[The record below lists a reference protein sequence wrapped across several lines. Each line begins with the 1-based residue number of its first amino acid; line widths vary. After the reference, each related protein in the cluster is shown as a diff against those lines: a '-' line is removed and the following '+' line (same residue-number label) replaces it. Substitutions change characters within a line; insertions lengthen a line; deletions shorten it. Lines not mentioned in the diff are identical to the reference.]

1 MTKAAITKLSDYKAK
16 MGGASLTAQ
25 THNDGVADKLAK
37 DSVEVEKKNLS
48 ATEILNMT
56 LKNLT
61 STIKEQIKSQGGVQG
76 AIGDKADK
84 VKSYKGA
91 GGAVKE
97 RVDDFKKLFTLRG
110 FLDKTG
116 IVEKG
121 STGFIS
127 GIADAALEKRE
138 ARQEY
143 VKDRLNV
150 DKNYV
155 KGIGGGEAKASKTFA
170 NQFDKGNDALIK
182 VQENNKA
189 MAGLVDRGFS
199 AQVGRSTEAGNQ
211 AGLEANLAK
220 VDSRFRE
227 VVARTP
233 SGQPQVEKAPSSKA
247 DNVIPLFKKE
257 PSSEADNV
265 IPLFKKQ
272 DKEESGGLS
281 DAMAT
286 SEEEMENARLM
297 ALQTDLLV
305 KIEENTRIG
314 GKVSAG
320 DDDKKKESGGLLGN
334 LLGGP
339 KKFLSGLISS
349 LMGVLSSVGSM
360 LMSGLTAALKF
371 LFNPKMLMKLFGKVL
386 LPLAI
391 VGSIVNGLMDGFKVF
406 MDGGTIGEAL
416 IAGLGGMLEFL
427 TFGLIDAKVIGN
439 VVEWLTGF
447 VGEYIIEPITKF
459 FTFLGDAFNTYIAEP
474 ISAAFEMV
482 GNLFTEYILNPL
494 KEIFAPIADFFKKI
508 KDQVFGFLEDFGIP
522 EIGFTI
528 PIINKKVSIGPFYP
542 FRPDEGTVRVAS
554 NTGLKTSAGVTDSAS
569 GEKGYENDEK
579 FKKNIVSS
587 GAGTVDEE
595 TMRARGKTEEQIA
608 AAKARNK
615 DETRVLST
623 GAQSTETIDKDG
635 KSVNTFSHK
644 QDFATFDPKTGKAML
659 HGDTVLDQREGTLAA
674 GQESREISKRAFRK
688 IKSNAQDGGDQSKIA
703 EIVKEDDAYQ
713 KLSFFDKL
721 KVDVGYAKATDLS
734 LPEKGKVAGDM
745 PKAANK
751 VATDSKAVDAGKSTP
766 APAVTTT
773 VVNNS
778 KVSNQK
784 ATTAVS
790 APQPRN
796 TDNRAYYG
804 VERTF

>member
-1 MTKAAITKLSDYKAK
+1 MTKAAIIRLSDYKQK
-16 MGGASLTAQ
+16 MGGEPITPQ
-25 THNDGVADKLAK
+25 TQNEGVADKLAK
-37 DSVEVEKKNLS
+37 DSVEVEKKNLT
-48 ATEILNMT
+48 ATEILNMS

-61 STIKEQIKSQGGVQG
+61 NTIKEQIKSQGGVQG
-76 AIGDKADK
+76 AVGDKAEK

-97 RVDDFKKLFTLRG
+97 RVDDLKQLFTLRG

-116 IVEKG
+116 IVKKG
-121 STGFIS
+121 STGFLS

-138 ARQEY
+138 ARQVY

-155 KGIGGGEAKASKTFA
+155 KGIGGGTEKASKTFA

-189 MAGLVDRGFS
+189 MAGLQERGFT

-227 VVARTP
+227 GIARTP
-233 SGQPQVEKAPSSKA
+233 SGQPQVEKAPSGRS
-247 DNVIPLFKKE
+247 DNVIPLFKK
-257 PSSEADNV
+257 A
-265 IPLFKKQ
+265 
-272 DKEESGGLS
+272 DKEESGGVS
-281 DAMAT
+281 DAMST

-305 KIEENTRIG
+305 QIEENTRLMAGAGAKG
-314 GKVSAG
+314 GG
-320 DDDKKKESGGLLGN
+320 DDDKKKESGGILGN

-371 LFNPKMLMKLFGKVL
+371 LFNPKMLMKLFSKVL

-439 VVEWLTGF
+439 IVEWLTGF
-447 VGEYIIEPITKF
+447 VDEWIIEPITNF
-459 FTFLGDAFNTYIAEP
+459 FNFLGNAFQTYIAEP
-474 ISAAFEMV
+474 ITAAFEMV

-508 KDQVFGFLEDFGIP
+508 KEQVFGFLEDFGIP

-542 FRPDEGTVRVAS
+542 FRPDEGTVRVGGGADMSQSS
-554 NTGLKTSAGVTDSAS
+554 NAG
-569 GEKGYENDEK
+569 GEQSS
-579 FKKNIVSS
+579 FKQNIVSS
-587 GAGTVDEE
+587 GKDGGVDEE

-608 AAKARNK
+608 AAKARSK
-615 DETRVLST
+615 DETRVMTMS
-623 GAQSTETIDKDG
+623 EKVVDG
-635 KSVNTFSHK
+635 KAVLK
-644 QDFATFDPKTGKAML
+644 DDFATFDPKTGKSML
-659 HGDTVLDQREGTLAA
+659 SGDAA
-674 GQESREISKRAFRK
+674 GPEGHREISKRAFRQ
-688 IKSNAQDGGDQSKIA
+688 IKSNAQKGGDNDQIA
-703 EIVKEDDAYQ
+703 EIVKQDDAYQ

-721 KVDVGYAKATDLS
+721 KVDTGYAKATDLAA
-734 LPEKGKVAGDM
+734 GKVAGDM

-751 VATDSKAVDAGKSTP
+751 VSTDSKAVEAGKAAP

-796 TDNRAYYG
+796 YDNRSYYG
-804 VERTF
+804 IGMASETW

>member
-1 MTKAAITKLSDYKAK
+1 MTKAAIIRLSDYKQN
-16 MGGASLTAQ
+16 MGGAGISAKS
-25 THNDGVADKLAK
+25 HNESVNDKLAK
-37 DSVEVEKKNLS
+37 DSVEVEKKNLT
-48 ATEILNMT
+48 ATEVLNT
-56 LKNLT
+56 SLKNLT
-61 STIKEQIKSQGGVQG
+61 LIIKEQTKNQGGGQG
-76 AIGDKADK
+76 AVGDKADK

-97 RVDDFKKLFTLRG
+97 RVDDFKSLFTLRG

-116 IVEKG
+116 IVKKG
-121 STGFIS
+121 STGMLS

-138 ARQEY
+138 AKQQY

-155 KGIGGGEAKASKTFA
+155 KGIGGGVDKASETFG

-182 VQENNKA
+182 VQDNNKA

-227 VVARTP
+227 GIVTTTP
-233 SGQPQVEKAPSSKA
+233 SGQPRVEKAPSGRS
-247 DNVIPLFKKE
+247 DNVIPLFKK
-257 PSSEADNV
+257 AA
-265 IPLFKKQ
+265 
-272 DKEESGGLS
+272 DKEDSGGVS
-281 DAMAT
+281 DAMST

-320 DDDKKKESGGLLGN
+320 GDDEKKKSGGILDN

-349 LMGVLSSVGSM
+349 LMSVLSSVGSM

-371 LFNPKMLMKLFGKVL
+371 LFNPKMLMKLFSKVL

-439 VVEWLTGF
+439 IVEWLTGF
-447 VGEYIIEPITKF
+447 VDEWIIEPITNF
-459 FTFLGDAFNTYIAEP
+459 FNFLGNAFQTYIAEP
-474 ISAAFEMV
+474 ITAAFTMV

-522 EIGFTI
+522 EISFTI

-542 FRPDEGTVRVAS
+542 FRPDAGIDKVGTNAESVTKS
-554 NTGLKTSAGVTDSAS
+554 SSAGESSNFKENISVTNKDESTVLNTEDAGGMDAKGNTTYKSSRTIAKLDARTGKSSYSNEDADGNEIYNKEISNSAFRSIKKAS
-569 GEKGYENDEK
+569 GEGAGSDEI
-579 FKKNIVSS
+579 KNI
-587 GAGTVDEE
+587 
-595 TMRARGKTEEQIA
+595 I
-608 AAKARNK
+608 
-615 DETRVLST
+615 
-623 GAQSTETIDKDG
+623 
-635 KSVNTFSHK
+635 
-644 QDFATFDPKTGKAML
+644 
-659 HGDTVLDQREGTLAA
+659 
-674 GQESREISKRAFRK
+674 
-688 IKSNAQDGGDQSKIA
+688 
-703 EIVKEDDAYQ
+703 KEDEAYQ

-721 KVDVGYAKATDLS
+721 KVDTGYAKATDLV
-734 LPEKGKVAGDM
+734 PADKGKVGGDM
-745 PKAANK
+745 PKAAAK
-751 VATDSKAVDAGKSTP
+751 VSTDSKAVEAGKAAP
-766 APAVTTT
+766 APAITTT

-790 APQPRN
+790 APTPRN
-796 TDNRAYYG
+796 YDNRSYYG
-804 VERTF
+804 IGMQSDTY

>member
-1 MTKAAITKLSDYKAK
+1 MTKAAITRLSDYKAK
-16 MGGASLTAQ
+16 MGGVPITAQ
-25 THNDGVADKLAK
+25 AHNEGVADKLAK

-76 AIGDKADK
+76 AVGDKADK

-116 IVEKG
+116 IVKKG

-189 MAGLVDRGFS
+189 MAGLSDRGFNES
-199 AQVGRSTEAGNQ
+199 QVKRSTEAGNQ

-220 VDSRFRE
+220 ADSRFRE
-227 VVARTP
+227 GVARTP
-233 SGQPQVEKAPSSKA
+233 SGQPQVEKAPSGSNS
-247 DNVIPLFKKE
+247 DNVIPLFKK
-257 PSSEADNV
+257 A
-265 IPLFKKQ
+265 
-272 DKEESGGLS
+272 DKEESGGVS
-281 DAMAT
+281 DAMST

-297 ALQTDLLV
+297 ALQTDTLIQ
-305 KIEENTRIG
+305 IEENTRVG

-416 IAGLGGMLEFL
+416 IAGLGGMLDFL

-459 FTFLGDAFNTYIAEP
+459 FTFLGEAFNTYIAEP

-528 PIINKKVSIGPFYP
+528 PIINKKVSVGPFYP
-542 FRPDEGTVRVAS
+542 FRPDKGENRVGGS
-554 NTGLKTSAGVTDSAS
+554 SSLEQSSGPKGETSD
-569 GEKGYENDEK
+569 
-579 FKKNIVSS
+579 FKQSVVSS
-587 GAGTVDEE
+587 GGNEYTGDRTNE
-595 TMRARGKTEEQIA
+595 TEAQKRRRDAYS
-608 AAKARNK
+608 K
-615 DETRVLST
+615 DTTNVLDTREKVV
-623 GAQSTETIDKDG
+623 DG
-635 KSVNTFSHK
+635 KATYDKNL
-644 QDFATFDPKTGKAML
+644 ATFDPSTGKSTL
-659 HGDTVLDQREGTLAA
+659 SGDAAGPEGT
-674 GQESREISKRAFRK
+674 REISKRAFRQ
-688 IKSNAQDGGDQSKIA
+688 IKGNALKGNKEEVA
-703 EIVKEDDAYQ
+703 EIVKQDDAYQ

-721 KVDVGYAKATDLS
+721 KVDTGYAKATDLV
-734 LPEKGKVAGDM
+734 PADKGKVGGDM

-751 VATDSKAVDAGKSTP
+751 VSTDSKAVEAGKATP

-796 TDNRAYYG
+796 YDNRSYYG
-804 VERTF
+804 QGVNSDTW

>member
-1 MTKAAITKLSDYKAK
+1 MTKAAIIRLSDYKQK
-16 MGGASLTAQ
+16 MGGEPITPQ
-25 THNDGVADKLAK
+25 TQNESVADKLAK
-37 DSVEVEKKNLS
+37 DSVEVEKKNLT
-48 ATEILNMT
+48 ATEILNMS

-61 STIKEQIKSQGGVQG
+61 NTIKEQIKSQGGVQG
-76 AIGDKADK
+76 AVGDKAEK

-97 RVDDFKKLFTLRG
+97 RVDDLKQLFTLRG

-116 IVEKG
+116 IVKKG
-121 STGFIS
+121 STGFLS

-138 ARQEY
+138 ARQVY

-155 KGIGGGEAKASKTFA
+155 KGIGGGVDKASKTFA

-182 VQENNKA
+182 VQDNNKA
-189 MAGLVDRGFS
+189 MAGLVDRGFG

-220 VDSRFRE
+220 VDSRFRDGI
-227 VVARTP
+227 ARTP
-233 SGQPQVEKAPSSKA
+233 SGQPQVEKAPSGRS
-247 DNVIPLFKKE
+247 DNVIPLFKK
-257 PSSEADNV
+257 A
-265 IPLFKKQ
+265 
-272 DKEESGGLS
+272 DKEESGGVS
-281 DAMAT
+281 DAMST

-305 KIEENTRIG
+305 KIEENTRLMAG
-314 GKVSAG
+314 AGAKGG
-320 DDDKKKESGGLLGN
+320 DDDKKKEAGGILGN

-371 LFNPKMLMKLFGKVL
+371 LFNPKMLMKLFSKVL

-439 VVEWLTGF
+439 IVEWLTGF
-447 VGEYIIEPITKF
+447 VDEWIIQPITNF
-459 FTFLGDAFNTYIAEP
+459 FNFLGNAFQTYIAEP
-474 ISAAFEMV
+474 ITAAFEMV

-494 KEIFAPIADFFKKI
+494 KEIFAPIANFFKKI

-522 EIGFTI
+522 EIGFDT
-528 PIINKKVSIGPFYP
+528 PLGKVAIGPFYP
-542 FRPDEGTVRVAS
+542 FRP
-554 NTGLKTSAGVTDSAS
+554 
-569 GEKGYENDEK
+569 EKGENRVGGSSSSKQSESSKGESSD
-579 FKKNIVSS
+579 FKQSVVSS
-587 GAGTVDEE
+587 GGTESSADRTNE
-595 TMRARGKTEEQIA
+595 TPDQKRRRDAMS
-608 AAKARNK
+608 K
-615 DETRVLST
+615 DTTNVLDTREKVV
-623 GAQSTETIDKDG
+623 DG
-635 KSVNTFSHK
+635 KATFS
-644 QDFATFDPKTGKAML
+644 QNLATFDPATGKSTL
-659 HGDTVLDQREGTLAA
+659 SGDAA
-674 GQESREISKRAFRK
+674 GPEGEREISKRAFRK
-688 IKSNAQDGGDQSKIA
+688 IKSNAESGNEKEVA

-721 KVDVGYAKATDLS
+721 KVDTGYAKATDLV
-734 LPEKGKVAGDM
+734 PANKGKVGGDM

-751 VATDSKAVDAGKSTP
+751 VATDSKAVEAGKAAP
-766 APAVTTT
+766 APAVSAT

-784 ATTAVS
+784 STTAVS
-790 APQPRN
+790 APTPRN
-796 TDNRAYYG
+796 YDNRSYYG
-804 VERTF
+804 IGMASETY

>member
-76 AIGDKADK
+76 AVGDKADK

-116 IVEKG
+116 IVKKG

-170 NQFDKGNDALIK
+170 SQFDKGNDALIK

-189 MAGLVDRGFS
+189 MAGLADRGFTG

-220 VDSRFRE
+220 ADSRFRE
-227 VVARTP
+227 GVARTP
-233 SGQPQVEKAPSSKA
+233 SGQPQVQKAPSGKTS
-247 DNVIPLFKKE
+247 
-257 PSSEADNV
+257 DNV

-272 DKEESGGLS
+272 DKEESSGVS
-281 DAMAT
+281 DAFST

-297 ALQTDLLV
+297 ALQTDTLI

-360 LMSGLTAALKF
+360 LMTGLTAALKF
-371 LFNPKMLMKLFGKVL
+371 LFNPKMLMKLFSKVL

-406 MDGGTIGEAL
+406 MDGGSIGDAL

-447 VGEYIIEPITKF
+447 VDEWIIEPITNF
-459 FTFLGDAFNTYIAEP
+459 FNFLGEAFNTYIAEP

-494 KEIFAPIADFFKKI
+494 KEIFAPIANFFKKI

-528 PIINKKVSIGPFYP
+528 PIINKKVSVGPFYP
-542 FRPDEGTVRVAS
+542 FRPDKGENRVGGSSSSSMSESSKGESSEFKQSVVTSGGTESSADRTNETAAQKRRRDEWAKD
-554 NTGLKTSAGVTDSAS
+554 KTNVLDTR
-569 GEKGYENDEK
+569 EK
-579 FKKNIVSS
+579 V
-587 GAGTVDEE
+587 V
-595 TMRARGKTEEQIA
+595 
-608 AAKARNK
+608 
-615 DETRVLST
+615 
-623 GAQSTETIDKDG
+623 DG
-635 KSVNTFSHK
+635 KATYSQNL
-644 QDFATFDPKTGKAML
+644 ATFDPATGKSTL
-659 HGDTVLDQREGTLAA
+659 SGDAA
-674 GQESREISKRAFRK
+674 GQEGEREISKRAFSN
-688 IKSNAQDGGDQSKIA
+688 IKSNALKGNKQEVA

-713 KLSFFDKL
+713 KLSWFDKR
-721 KVDVGYAKATDLS
+721 KVDVGYAKAVDLA
-734 LPEKGKVAGDM
+734 PADKGAIQGDM

-751 VATDSKAVDAGKSTP
+751 VSTDSKAVEAGKATP

-796 TDNRAYYG
+796 YDNRSYYG
-804 VERTF
+804 QGVNSDTW

>member
-1 MTKAAITKLSDYKAK
+1 MTKAAITRLSDYKAK
-16 MGGASLTAQ
+16 MGGMPITAQ
-25 THNDGVADKLAK
+25 AHNEGVADKLAK

-76 AIGDKADK
+76 AVGDKADK

-116 IVEKG
+116 IVKKG

-189 MAGLVDRGFS
+189 MAGLADRGFTG

-220 VDSRFRE
+220 ADSRFRE
-227 VVARTP
+227 GVARTP
-233 SGQPQVEKAPSSKA
+233 SGQPQVEKAPSGSNS
-247 DNVIPLFKKE
+247 DNVIPLFKK
-257 PSSEADNV
+257 A
-265 IPLFKKQ
+265 
-272 DKEESGGLS
+272 DKEESGGVS
-281 DAMAT
+281 DAMST

-297 ALQTDLLV
+297 ALQTDTLIQ
-305 KIEENTRIG
+305 IEENTRVG

-406 MDGGTIGEAL
+406 MEGGTIGEAL
-416 IAGLGGMLEFL
+416 IAGLGGMLDFL

-447 VGEYIIEPITKF
+447 VDEWIIEPITNF
-459 FTFLGDAFNTYIAEP
+459 FNFLGEAFNTYIAEP
-474 ISAAFEMV
+474 ITAAFTMV
-482 GNLFTEYILNPL
+482 GDLFTEYILNPL

-528 PIINKKVSIGPFYP
+528 PIIDKKVSIGPFYP
-542 FRPDEGTVRVAS
+542 FRPDQGTVRVGS
-554 NTGLKTSAGVTDSAS
+554 NTQLKETSSSKTESSDY
-569 GEKGYENDEK
+569 KQ
-579 FKKNIVSS
+579 NIVSS
-587 GAGTVDEE
+587 GAMDGVSKRT
-595 TMRARGKTEEQIA
+595 GKADTDQT
-608 AAKARNK
+608 K
-615 DETRVLST
+615 VLTTS
-623 GAQSTETIDKDG
+623 EKVVDG
-635 KSVNTFSHK
+635 KGVIK
-644 QDFATFDPKTGKAML
+644 EDFATFDPKTGKAML
-659 HGDTVLDQREGTLAA
+659 SGDAVDKDKYGENQIRD
-674 GQESREISKRAFRK
+674 ISKRAFSK
-688 IKSNAQDGGDQSKIA
+688 IKQNAKEGGDNDKIA

-713 KLSFFDKL
+713 KLSWFDKR
-721 KVDVGYAKATDLS
+721 KVDVGYAKAVDLA
-734 LPEKGKVAGDM
+734 PTAKGAIQGDM

-751 VATDSKAVDAGKSTP
+751 VSTDSKAVEAGKATP

-796 TDNRAYYG
+796 YDNRSYYG
-804 VERTF
+804 QGVNSDTW

>member
-16 MGGASLTAQ
+16 MGGMPITAQ
-25 THNDGVADKLAK
+25 AHNEGVADKLAK

-76 AIGDKADK
+76 AVGDKADK

-116 IVEKG
+116 IVKKG

-170 NQFDKGNDALIK
+170 SQFDKGNDALIK

-189 MAGLVDRGFS
+189 MAGLADRGFTG

-220 VDSRFRE
+220 ADSRFRE
-227 VVARTP
+227 GVARTP
-233 SGQPQVEKAPSSKA
+233 SGQPQVQKAPSGKTS
-247 DNVIPLFKKE
+247 
-257 PSSEADNV
+257 DNV

-272 DKEESGGLS
+272 DKEESSGVS
-281 DAMAT
+281 DAFST

-297 ALQTDLLV
+297 ALQTDTLI

-360 LMSGLTAALKF
+360 LMTGLTAALKF
-371 LFNPKMLMKLFGKVL
+371 LFNPKMLMKLF
-386 LPLAI
+386 
-391 VGSIVNGLMDGFKVF
+391 
-406 MDGGTIGEAL
+406 
-416 IAGLGGMLEFL
+416 GGMLEFL

-447 VGEYIIEPITKF
+447 VDEWIIEPITNF
-459 FTFLGDAFNTYIAEP
+459 FNFLGEAFNTYIAEP

-494 KEIFAPIADFFKKI
+494 KEIFAPIANFFKKI

-528 PIINKKVSIGPFYP
+528 PIINKKVSVGPFYP
-542 FRPDEGTVRVAS
+542 FRPDKGENRVGGSSSSSMSESSKGESSEFKQSVVTSGGTESSADRTNETAAQKRRRDEWAKD
-554 NTGLKTSAGVTDSAS
+554 KTNVLDTR
-569 GEKGYENDEK
+569 EK
-579 FKKNIVSS
+579 V
-587 GAGTVDEE
+587 V
-595 TMRARGKTEEQIA
+595 
-608 AAKARNK
+608 
-615 DETRVLST
+615 
-623 GAQSTETIDKDG
+623 DG
-635 KSVNTFSHK
+635 KATYSQNL
-644 QDFATFDPKTGKAML
+644 ATFDPATGKSTL
-659 HGDTVLDQREGTLAA
+659 SGDAA
-674 GQESREISKRAFRK
+674 GQEGEREISKRAFSN
-688 IKSNAQDGGDQSKIA
+688 IKSNALKGNKQEVA

-713 KLSFFDKL
+713 KLSWFDKR
-721 KVDVGYAKATDLS
+721 KVDVGYAKAVDLA
-734 LPEKGKVAGDM
+734 PADKGAIQGDM

-751 VATDSKAVDAGKSTP
+751 VSTDSKAVEAGKATP

-796 TDNRAYYG
+796 YDNRSYYG
-804 VERTF
+804 QGVNSDTW

>member
-16 MGGASLTAQ
+16 MGGMPITAQ
-25 THNDGVADKLAK
+25 AHNEGVADKLAK

-76 AIGDKADK
+76 AVGDKADK

-116 IVEKG
+116 IVKKG

-170 NQFDKGNDALIK
+170 SQFDKGNDALIK

-189 MAGLVDRGFS
+189 MAGLADRGFTG

-227 VVARTP
+227 GVARTP
-233 SGQPQVEKAPSSKA
+233 SGQPQVQKAPSGSNS
-247 DNVIPLFKKE
+247 DNVIPLFKK
-257 PSSEADNV
+257 A
-265 IPLFKKQ
+265 
-272 DKEESGGLS
+272 DKEESSGVS
-281 DAMAT
+281 DAMST

-297 ALQTDLLV
+297 ALQTDTLIQ
-305 KIEENTRIG
+305 IEENTRLG
-314 GKVSAG
+314 RKVTGG

-371 LFNPKMLMKLFGKVL
+371 LFNPKMLMKLFSKVL

-447 VGEYIIEPITKF
+447 VDEWIIEPITNF
-459 FTFLGDAFNTYIAEP
+459 FNFLGEAFNTYIAEP

-494 KEIFAPIADFFKKI
+494 KEIFAPIANFFKKI

-528 PIINKKVSIGPFYP
+528 PIINKKVSVGPFYP
-542 FRPDEGTVRVAS
+542 FRPDKGENRVATS
-554 NTGLKTSAGVTDSAS
+554 TSLEQSSSSKGETSDFKQSIVTSGGTEFSMDRTNETAAQKRRRDEMSKDKTNVLDTREKVVDGKATYDQNLASFDPRTGKSTLSGDAAGPS
-569 GEKGYENDEK
+569 GE
-579 FKKNIVSS
+579 
-587 GAGTVDEE
+587 
-595 TMRARGKTEEQIA
+595 
-608 AAKARNK
+608 
-615 DETRVLST
+615 
-623 GAQSTETIDKDG
+623 
-635 KSVNTFSHK
+635 
-644 QDFATFDPKTGKAML
+644 
-659 HGDTVLDQREGTLAA
+659 
-674 GQESREISKRAFRK
+674 REISKRAFSN
-688 IKSNAQDGGDQSKIA
+688 IKSNALKGNEKEVA

-713 KLSFFDKL
+713 KLSWFDKR
-721 KVDVGYAKATDLS
+721 KVDVGYAKAVDLA
-734 LPEKGKVAGDM
+734 PADKGAIQGDM

-751 VATDSKAVDAGKSTP
+751 VSTDSKAVEAGKATP

-796 TDNRAYYG
+796 YDNRSYYG
-804 VERTF
+804 QGVNSDTW

>member
-16 MGGASLTAQ
+16 MGGTPITAQ
-25 THNDGVADKLAK
+25 THNEGVADKLAK
-37 DSVEVEKKNLS
+37 DSVEVEKKNLN
-48 ATEILNMT
+48 ATEILNMS

-76 AIGDKADK
+76 AVGDKAEK

-116 IVEKG
+116 IVKKG

-170 NQFDKGNDALIK
+170 SQFEKGNDALIK
-182 VQENNKA
+182 VQENSKA
-189 MAGLVDRGFS
+189 MAGLSERGFS
-199 AQVGRSTEAGNQ
+199 GSQVARSTEAGNQ

-220 VDSRFRE
+220 ADSRFRE
-227 VVARTP
+227 GVARTP
-233 SGQPQVEKAPSSKA
+233 SGQPQVQKAPSGKTS
-247 DNVIPLFKKE
+247 DNVIPLFKK
-257 PSSEADNV
+257 A
-265 IPLFKKQ
+265 
-272 DKEESGGLS
+272 DKEESSGVS
-281 DAMAT
+281 DAMST

-297 ALQTDLLV
+297 ALQTDTLIQ
-305 KIEENTRIG
+305 IEENTRLG
-314 GKVSAG
+314 RKVTGG

-360 LMSGLTAALKF
+360 LMTGLTAALKF
-371 LFNPKMLMKLFGKVL
+371 LFNPKMLMKLFSKVL

-406 MDGGTIGEAL
+406 MDGGSIGDAL

-447 VGEYIIEPITKF
+447 VDEWIIQPITNF
-459 FTFLGDAFNTYIAEP
+459 FNFLGEAFNTYIAEP
-474 ISAAFEMV
+474 ITAAFEMV

-494 KEIFAPIADFFKKI
+494 KEIFAPIANFFKKI

-528 PIINKKVSIGPFYP
+528 PIINKKVSVGPFYP
-542 FRPDEGTVRVAS
+542 FRPDKGENRVGGS
-554 NTGLKTSAGVTDSAS
+554 SSLQESSSSKGETS
-569 GEKGYENDEK
+569 E
-579 FKKNIVSS
+579 FKQSVVSS
-587 GAGTVDEE
+587 GGTEFTGDRTNETAAQKRRRDE
-595 TMRARGKTEEQIA
+595 MSKDKTSVL
-608 AAKARNK
+608 
-615 DETRVLST
+615 DTREKVV
-623 GAQSTETIDKDG
+623 DG
-635 KSVNTFSHK
+635 KATYDQNL
-644 QDFATFDPKTGKAML
+644 ATFDPATGKSTL
-659 HGDTVLDQREGTLAA
+659 SGDAA
-674 GQESREISKRAFRK
+674 GPSGEREISKRAFSK
-688 IKSNAQDGGDQSKIA
+688 IKSNALKGNEKEVA

-713 KLSFFDKL
+713 KLSWFDKR
-721 KVDVGYAKATDLS
+721 KVDVGYAKAVDLA
-734 LPEKGKVAGDM
+734 PADKGAIQGDM

-751 VATDSKAVDAGKSTP
+751 VSTDSKAVEAGKATP

-796 TDNRAYYG
+796 YDNRSYYG
-804 VERTF
+804 IGVASDTW

>member
-16 MGGASLTAQ
+16 MGGMPITAQ
-25 THNDGVADKLAK
+25 AHNEGVADKLAK

-76 AIGDKADK
+76 AVGDKADK

-116 IVEKG
+116 IVKKG

-170 NQFDKGNDALIK
+170 SQFDKGNDALIK

-189 MAGLVDRGFS
+189 MAGLADRGFTG

-220 VDSRFRE
+220 ADSRFRE
-227 VVARTP
+227 GVARTP
-233 SGQPQVEKAPSSKA
+233 SGQPQVQKAPSGKTS
-247 DNVIPLFKKE
+247 
-257 PSSEADNV
+257 DNV

-272 DKEESGGLS
+272 DKEESSGVS
-281 DAMAT
+281 DAFST

-297 ALQTDLLV
+297 ALQTDTLI

-360 LMSGLTAALKF
+360 LMTGLTAALKF
-371 LFNPKMLMKLFGKVL
+371 LFNPKMLMKLFSKVL

-406 MDGGTIGEAL
+406 MDGGSIGDAL

-447 VGEYIIEPITKF
+447 VDEWIIEPITNF
-459 FTFLGDAFNTYIAEP
+459 FNFLGEAFNTYIAEP

-494 KEIFAPIADFFKKI
+494 KEIFAPIANFFKKI

-528 PIINKKVSIGPFYP
+528 PIINKKVSVGPFYP
-542 FRPDEGTVRVAS
+542 FRPDKGENRVGGSSSSSMSESSKGESSEFKQSVVTSGGTESSADRTNETAAQKRRRDEWAKD
-554 NTGLKTSAGVTDSAS
+554 KTNVLDTR
-569 GEKGYENDEK
+569 EK
-579 FKKNIVSS
+579 V
-587 GAGTVDEE
+587 V
-595 TMRARGKTEEQIA
+595 
-608 AAKARNK
+608 
-615 DETRVLST
+615 
-623 GAQSTETIDKDG
+623 DG
-635 KSVNTFSHK
+635 KATYSQNL
-644 QDFATFDPKTGKAML
+644 ATFDPATGKSTL
-659 HGDTVLDQREGTLAA
+659 SGDAA
-674 GQESREISKRAFRK
+674 GQEGEREISKRAFSN
-688 IKSNAQDGGDQSKIA
+688 IKSNALKGNKQEVA

-713 KLSFFDKL
+713 KLSWFDKR
-721 KVDVGYAKATDLS
+721 KVDVGYAKAVDLA
-734 LPEKGKVAGDM
+734 PADKGAIQGDM

-751 VATDSKAVDAGKSTP
+751 VSTDSKAVEAGKATP

-796 TDNRAYYG
+796 YDNRSYYG
-804 VERTF
+804 QGVNSDTW

>member
-116 IVEKG
+116 IVKKG

-170 NQFDKGNDALIK
+170 SQFDKGNDALIK

-189 MAGLVDRGFS
+189 MAGLADRGFTG

-220 VDSRFRE
+220 ADSRFRE
-227 VVARTP
+227 GVARTP
-233 SGQPQVEKAPSSKA
+233 SGQPQVQKAPSGKTS
-247 DNVIPLFKKE
+247 
-257 PSSEADNV
+257 DNV

-272 DKEESGGLS
+272 DKEESSGVS
-281 DAMAT
+281 DAFST

-297 ALQTDLLV
+297 ALQTDTLI

-360 LMSGLTAALKF
+360 LMTGLTAALKF
-371 LFNPKMLMKLFGKVL
+371 LFNPKMLMKLFSKVL

-406 MDGGTIGEAL
+406 MDGGSIGDAL

-447 VGEYIIEPITKF
+447 VDEWIIEPITNF
-459 FTFLGDAFNTYIAEP
+459 FNFLGEAFNTYIAEP

-494 KEIFAPIADFFKKI
+494 KEIFAPIANFFKKI

-528 PIINKKVSIGPFYP
+528 PIINKKVSVGPFYP
-542 FRPDEGTVRVAS
+542 FRPDKGENRVGGSSSSSMSESSKGESSEFKQSVVTSGGTESSADRTNETAAQKRRRDEWAKD
-554 NTGLKTSAGVTDSAS
+554 KTNVLDTR
-569 GEKGYENDEK
+569 EK
-579 FKKNIVSS
+579 V
-587 GAGTVDEE
+587 V
-595 TMRARGKTEEQIA
+595 
-608 AAKARNK
+608 
-615 DETRVLST
+615 
-623 GAQSTETIDKDG
+623 DG
-635 KSVNTFSHK
+635 KATYSQNL
-644 QDFATFDPKTGKAML
+644 ATFDPATGKSTL
-659 HGDTVLDQREGTLAA
+659 SGDAA
-674 GQESREISKRAFRK
+674 GQEGEREISKRAFSN
-688 IKSNAQDGGDQSKIA
+688 IKSNALKGNKQEVA

-713 KLSFFDKL
+713 KLSWFDKR
-721 KVDVGYAKATDLS
+721 KVDVGYAKAVDLA
-734 LPEKGKVAGDM
+734 PADKGAIQGDM

-751 VATDSKAVDAGKSTP
+751 VSTDSKAVEAGKATP

-796 TDNRAYYG
+796 YDNRSYYG
-804 VERTF
+804 QGVNSDTW

>member
-1 MTKAAITKLSDYKAK
+1 MTRTL
-16 MGGASLTAQ
+16 
-25 THNDGVADKLAK
+25 
-37 DSVEVEKKNLS
+37 DSQQFVQL
-48 ATEILNMT
+48 ILIAWV
-56 LKNLT
+56 L
-61 STIKEQIKSQGGVQG
+61 
-76 AIGDKADK
+76 
-84 VKSYKGA
+84 
-91 GGAVKE
+91 
-97 RVDDFKKLFTLRG
+97 KKLFTLRG

-116 IVEKG
+116 IVKKG

-170 NQFDKGNDALIK
+170 SQFDKGNDALIK

-189 MAGLVDRGFS
+189 MAGLADRGFTG

-220 VDSRFRE
+220 ADSRFRE
-227 VVARTP
+227 GVARTP
-233 SGQPQVEKAPSSKA
+233 SGQPQVQKAPSGKTS
-247 DNVIPLFKKE
+247 
-257 PSSEADNV
+257 DNV

-272 DKEESGGLS
+272 DKEESSGVS
-281 DAMAT
+281 DAFST

-297 ALQTDLLV
+297 ALQTDTLI

-360 LMSGLTAALKF
+360 LMTGLTAALKF
-371 LFNPKMLMKLFGKVL
+371 LFNPKMLMKLFSKVL

-406 MDGGTIGEAL
+406 MDGGSIGDAL

-447 VGEYIIEPITKF
+447 VDEWIIEPITNF
-459 FTFLGDAFNTYIAEP
+459 FNFLGEAFNTYIAEP

-494 KEIFAPIADFFKKI
+494 KEIFAPIANFFKKI

-528 PIINKKVSIGPFYP
+528 PIINKKVSVGPFYP
-542 FRPDEGTVRVAS
+542 FRPDKGENRVGGSSSSSMSESSKGESSEFKQSVVTSGGTESSADRTNETAAQKRRRDEWAKD
-554 NTGLKTSAGVTDSAS
+554 KTNVLDTR
-569 GEKGYENDEK
+569 EK
-579 FKKNIVSS
+579 V
-587 GAGTVDEE
+587 V
-595 TMRARGKTEEQIA
+595 
-608 AAKARNK
+608 
-615 DETRVLST
+615 
-623 GAQSTETIDKDG
+623 DG
-635 KSVNTFSHK
+635 KATYSQNL
-644 QDFATFDPKTGKAML
+644 ATFDPATGKSTL
-659 HGDTVLDQREGTLAA
+659 SGDAA
-674 GQESREISKRAFRK
+674 GQEGEREISKRAFSN
-688 IKSNAQDGGDQSKIA
+688 IKSNALKGNKQEVA

-713 KLSFFDKL
+713 KLSWFDKR
-721 KVDVGYAKATDLS
+721 KVDVGYAKAVDLA
-734 LPEKGKVAGDM
+734 PADKGAIQGDM

-751 VATDSKAVDAGKSTP
+751 VSTDSKAVEAGKATP

-796 TDNRAYYG
+796 YDNRSYYG
-804 VERTF
+804 QGVNSDTW

>member
-1 MTKAAITKLSDYKAK
+1 MTKAAITRLSDYKAK
-16 MGGASLTAQ
+16 MGGMPITAQ
-25 THNDGVADKLAK
+25 AHNEGVADKLAK

-76 AIGDKADK
+76 AVGDKADK

-116 IVEKG
+116 IVKKG

-189 MAGLVDRGFS
+189 MAGLADRGFTG

-220 VDSRFRE
+220 ADSRFRE
-227 VVARTP
+227 GVARTP
-233 SGQPQVEKAPSSKA
+233 SGQPQVEKAPSGSNS
-247 DNVIPLFKKE
+247 DNVIPLFKK
-257 PSSEADNV
+257 A
-265 IPLFKKQ
+265 
-272 DKEESGGLS
+272 DKEESGGVS
-281 DAMAT
+281 DAMST

-297 ALQTDLLV
+297 ALQTDTLIQ
-305 KIEENTRIG
+305 IEENTRVG

-406 MDGGTIGEAL
+406 MEGGTIGEAL
-416 IAGLGGMLEFL
+416 IAGLGGMLDFL

-447 VGEYIIEPITKF
+447 VDEWIIEPITNF
-459 FTFLGDAFNTYIAEP
+459 FNFLGEAFNTYIAEP
-474 ISAAFEMV
+474 ITAAFTMV
-482 GNLFTEYILNPL
+482 GDLFTEYILNPL

-528 PIINKKVSIGPFYP
+528 PIIDKKVSIGPFYP
-542 FRPDEGTVRVAS
+542 FRPDQGTVRVGS
-554 NTGLKTSAGVTDSAS
+554 NTQLKETSSSKTESSDY
-569 GEKGYENDEK
+569 KQ
-579 FKKNIVSS
+579 NIVSS
-587 GAGTVDEE
+587 GAMDGVSKRT
-595 TMRARGKTEEQIA
+595 GKADTDQT
-608 AAKARNK
+608 K
-615 DETRVLST
+615 VLTTS
-623 GAQSTETIDKDG
+623 EKVVDG
-635 KSVNTFSHK
+635 KGVIK
-644 QDFATFDPKTGKAML
+644 EDFATFDPKTGKAML
-659 HGDTVLDQREGTLAA
+659 TGDTVLGQREGTLAA
-674 GQESREISKRAFRK
+674 GQETREISKRAFRQ
-688 IKSNAQDGGDQSKIA
+688 IKTNAQKGGDNDQIA
-703 EIVKEDDAYQ
+703 EIVKQDDAYQ

-721 KVDVGYAKATDLS
+721 KVDVGYAKATDLA
-734 LPEKGKVAGDM
+734 PGKVAGDM

-751 VATDSKAVDAGKSTP
+751 VSADSKAVDAGKSAP

-796 TDNRAYYG
+796 YDNRSYYG
-804 VERTF
+804 QGVNSDTW